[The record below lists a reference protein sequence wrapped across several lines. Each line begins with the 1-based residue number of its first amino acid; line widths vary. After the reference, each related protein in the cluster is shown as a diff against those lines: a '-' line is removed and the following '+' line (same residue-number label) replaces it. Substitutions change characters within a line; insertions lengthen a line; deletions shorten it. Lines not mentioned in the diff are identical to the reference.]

1 MTKVTISPTGQITIP
16 AEITDQLKL
25 KAGDEV
31 SVDVQGD
38 VLILHLPRSVVQDV
52 RVSGPVQDIR
62 DWRTMQGM
70 FRDGNRIGSGR
81 VHDRDALARRRLQI
95 DVVDAHASPP
105 NHPQLA
111 SFCQ

>member
-16 AEITDQLKL
+16 AEITDQLRL

-70 FRDGNRIGSGR
+70 FRDGSDL
-81 VHDRDALARRRLQI
+81 VKALEEEHRDELAREDARLR
-95 DVVDAHASPP
+95 
-105 NHPQLA
+105 
-111 SFCQ
+111 